1 MTDIVKIGMLAV
13 TGVLLAIPLKKEKSE
28 YGLLLSI
35 VICALIFGSVITK
48 IEVVFAFVN
57 RLEAM
62 ISIESEYILILLKMI
77 GIAYV
82 AEFAIGVCKDAG
94 FSSVGGQIEVFAKM
108 SILVVSLPLLLAF
121 LEMVGSLL

>member
-1 MTDIVKIGMLAV
+1 MMDIVKIGMLAV
-13 TGVLLAIPLKKEKSE
+13 AGVLLAILLKKEKSE

-35 VICALIFGSVITK
+35 TICALIFGFVVTK
-48 IEVVFAFVN
+48 IQVVIAFVD

-62 ISIESEYILILLKMI
+62 ISIESEYIAIILKMI

-82 AEFAIGVCKDAG
+82 AEFAIGICKDAG
-94 FSSVGGQIEVFAKM
+94 FAAISGQIEAFAKM
-108 SILVVSLPLLLAF
+108 SILVVSLPLLLSF

>member
-1 MTDIVKIGMLAV
+1 MTDIIKIGLLAV
-13 TGVLLAIPLKKEKSE
+13 AGVLLTIPLKKEKSE

-35 VICALIFGSVITK
+35 VLCALIFGFVLTK
-48 IEVVFAFVN
+48 IQVVFAFVE

-62 ISIESEYILILLKMI
+62 ISIESEYIAMILKMI

-94 FSSVGGQIEVFAKM
+94 FSAIGAQIEIFAKM
-108 SILVVSLPLLLAF
+108 SILVVSLPLLLTF
-121 LEMVGSLL
+121 LEMIGSLL